1 MDTGVNPNS
10 VLKLNVGGKQFVTTQ
25 GTLLSDQNSM
35 LARMFSTDTNGRIP
49 ASQDAN
55 GAFFIDRVILNFL
68 RSGKLENVANVDLK
82 FLRNEAEYFC
92 IQGKIKA
99 QLINRYTLKQQCLQR
114 SPNKKFVMNLFFS
127 KIILSSSSL
136 LFSSYLGIYPIF
148 RLGQSYR

>member
-1 MDTGVNPNS
+1 MDSGVNPNS

-35 LARMFSTDTNGRIP
+35 LARMFSTDMNGRIP
-49 ASQDAN
+49 ATQDAS
-55 GAFFIDRVILNFL
+55 GSFFIDRCPKYFGVILNFL

-92 IQGKIKA
+92 IQGNIKA
-99 QLINRYTLKQQCLQR
+99 KLINRYTLIQRRLQR
-114 SPNKKFVMNLFFS
+114 STNKKFL
-127 KIILSSSSL
+127 
-136 LFSSYLGIYPIF
+136 IYPIF

>member
-1 MDTGVNPNS
+1 MDSGLNPNS

-49 ASQDAN
+49 ATQDAN
-55 GAFFIDRVILNFL
+55 GAFFIDRCPKYFGVILNFL

-99 QLINRYTLKQQCLQR
+99 KLINRCTL
-114 SPNKKFVMNLFFS
+114 
-127 KIILSSSSL
+127 ITTISSEV
-136 LFSSYLGIYPIF
+136 YK
-148 RLGQSYR
+148 

>member
-49 ASQDAN
+49 ATQDAN
-55 GAFFIDRVILNFL
+55 GAFFIDRCPKYFGVILNFL

-99 QLINRYTLKQQCLQR
+99 KLINRYTLKQRCLQR
-114 SPNKKFVMNLFFS
+114 STNKG
-127 KIILSSSSL
+127 L
-136 LFSSYLGIYPIF
+136 LRAL
-148 RLGQSYR
+148 

>member
-1 MDTGVNPNS
+1 MFEISVSPPRTKKYSDEIKMDTGINPNS

-49 ASQDAN
+49 ATQDAN
-55 GAFFIDRVILNFL
+55 GAFFIDRCPKYFGVVLNFL

-99 QLINRYTLKQQCLQR
+99 KLINRFIHPKNNDIFRGLLTNE
-114 SPNKKFVMNLFFS
+114 PFFS
-127 KIILSSSSL
+127 IS
-136 LFSSYLGIYPIF
+136 
-148 RLGQSYR
+148 